1 MAVKNVVITGASG
14 DIGIKLAET
23 FYNAGHNLILLY
35 NKNKDSINKFIKKNK
50 DDNHKI
56 ISLQCDFSIDSD
68 VIDACKKI
76 KSQFNHIDV
85 IINNAGIGLVKFF
98 DETNIKEWD
107 YVFSV
112 NVKSAFIITKELIGD
127 MINRKSGNIIN
138 IASMWGLSGASMEV
152 CYSASKAALIG
163 MSKALAKEVGPSNIN
178 VNVIAP
184 GVIDTKMNLH
194 LSDEDMTALKEET
207 PINRIGKPEDVAN
220 AALFLASEEASFIT
234 GEIIKVDGGFI
245 S

>member
-138 IASMWGLSGASMEV
+138 SFYVGA
-152 CYSASKAALIG
+152 
-163 MSKALAKEVGPSNIN
+163 
-178 VNVIAP
+178 
-184 GVIDTKMNLH
+184 
-194 LSDEDMTALKEET
+194 
-207 PINRIGKPEDVAN
+207 
-220 AALFLASEEASFIT
+220 
-234 GEIIKVDGGFI
+234 
-245 S
+245 